1 MGSQVMRTQ
10 GEKRH
15 PQSQWVKAILLTSQ
29 VPDGKRISN
38 FYKMSPNYCVF
49 SGLRMHT

>member
-1 MGSQVMRTQ
+1 MGPQVMRTQ
-10 GEKRH
+10 LEKPH
-15 PQSQWVKAILLTSQ
+15 PQGQWVKAILTSQ
-29 VPDGKRISN
+29 VPDGNRRSN